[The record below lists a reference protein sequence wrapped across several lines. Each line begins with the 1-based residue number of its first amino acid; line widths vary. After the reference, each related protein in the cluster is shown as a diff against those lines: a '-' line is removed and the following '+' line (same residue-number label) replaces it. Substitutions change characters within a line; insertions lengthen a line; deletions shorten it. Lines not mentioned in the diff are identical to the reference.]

1 MTISAKSTHR
11 FLITGGQKLEG
22 QVRVSGSK
30 NAVLPIIAAS
40 LLTDEPVTLT
50 NVPDISDIYTM
61 QHILHFIGVDTEFEG
76 STLKIHAKAVA
87 NVEIEHELVSK
98 LRASILF
105 LAPLLARNGDV
116 RLAYPGGCVIGKRP
130 VDAHLFALESLG
142 AKVINDHDLLHLQ
155 CDQLVGS
162 AFTMTEASVTATE
175 NAITAAVL
183 AKGKTV
189 IRLAAAEPHVQD
201 LCNFLVSMGAEIE
214 GIGTHKLKIN
224 GVDKLH
230 GIEYR
235 VTSDY
240 IEAGTLVLA
249 AAITQGSVDI
259 LDVVPRHLDI
269 FWQKLREVGVHF
281 ELGEDMVRIQPSHN
295 LKPIR
300 LQTAI
305 FPSFPTDLQAPFTT
319 LLTQAEGESFVF
331 ETLFNGRLQYLYE
344 LEKMGVKSKIL
355 NPYQAEVYGPAKL
368 KGASVNSCDLRAGA
382 AMVLAALAA
391 EGQTA
396 IHDIYWIDR
405 GYEKLDE
412 KLNSIG
418 AKIERIK

>member
-1 MTISAKSTHR
+1 MNTHR
-11 FLITGGQKLEG
+11 FFITGGQKLQG
-22 QVRVSGSK
+22 QVKVSGSK

-40 LLTDEPVTLT
+40 LLTSEPVTLT
-50 NVPDISDIYTM
+50 NVPNISDIYTM
-61 QHILHFIGVDTEFEG
+61 QHILHFLGVESEFEG
-76 STLKIHAKAVA
+76 SVMKIHAKAVA

-105 LAPLLARNGDV
+105 LGPLLARNGDV
-116 RLAYPGGCVIGKRP
+116 RLAFPGGCVIGKRP
-130 VDAHLFALESLG
+130 VDAHLHALNSLG
-142 AKVINDHDLLHLQ
+142 AEVINDHELLHLRA
-155 CDQLVGS
+155 DKLTGT
-162 AFTMTEASVTATE
+162 AFTMSEASVTATE

-201 LCNFLVSMGAEIE
+201 LCHFLVSMGAKIE
-214 GIGTHKLKIN
+214 GIGTHKLKIY
-224 GVDKLH
+224 GVDNLH
-230 GIEYR
+230 GTEYR

-249 AAITQGSVDI
+249 AAITGGTVDI
-259 LDVVPRHLDI
+259 LDIVPRHLDI
-269 FWQKLREVGVHF
+269 FWQKLREVGVNF
-281 ELGEDMVRIQPSHN
+281 DLGKDSVRVQPTEK
-295 LKPIR
+295 LRPIR

-344 LEKMGVKSKIL
+344 LEKMGVKSKVL

-391 EGQTA
+391 EGQTEM
-396 IHDIYWIDR
+396 HDIYWIDR

-412 KLNSIG
+412 KLNSLG
-418 AKIERIK
+418 AKIERVR